1 MRKLTSF
8 GRRTMWPLLLVV
20 LAAMC
25 PFAWGLWHSVA
36 TRGPEV
42 ATRAYVEALCLGSD
56 AAAVS
61 AGEARFRA
69 AALGEVSRA
78 DPVRVEARAV
88 AVGEDW
94 AEVRIYVEVKLA
106 DGSDDAG
113 WYRMAV
119 VREDGVWKVVSF
131 AKADPWPSGSWP
143 FASARDVSA
152 AREAFAGYLEALAGN
167 RYAGAAR
174 FLCGPARRAHE
185 AGAAV
190 LGKAPLFREA
200 EVSSLVPVWRR
211 GNLMA
216 CRAEYAVDGR
226 QAKAVVRYAK
236 LTDGWRIL
244 GVDQI

>member
-1 MRKLTSF
+1 MRARVRPAAPLAA
-8 GRRTMWPLLLVV
+8 LLL
-20 LAAMC
+20 AALL
-25 PFAWGLWHSVA
+25 PFAWAGERALA
-36 TRGPEV
+36 ARGPE
-42 ATRAYVEALCLGSD
+42 AAAQAYLAALCGSGNVHDVSSGRARFQAAVRDLPRAELVRAD
-56 AAAVS
+56 AA
-61 AGEARFRA
+61 A
-69 AALGEVSRA
+69 AALGK
-78 DPVRVEARAV
+78 
-88 AVGEDW
+88 GW
-94 AEVRIYVEVKLA
+94 AEVLAFAELKLA
-106 DGSDDAG
+106 DGSHDCG
-113 WYRMAV
+113 WYRTTV
-119 VREDGVWKVVSF
+119 VREGGGWKVVSF
-131 AKADPWPSGSWP
+131 AEADPWPSGSWP

-167 RYAGAAR
+167 RYAEAVR

-226 QAKAVVRYAK
+226 KAGAVVRYAK
-236 LTDGWRIL
+236 LSDAWHIL